1 MLIKALCDYYDVL
14 AAKGKVVPDGY
25 TSVDVSY
32 LVSLTPEG
40 KVDGIIDCRRKEQ
53 IEQKSGKIKEVL
65 NPVTMV
71 LPKRTEK
78 PGVDGNI
85 VEHRPLYI
93 FGLNYDAKSAT
104 LSPDDSTD
112 KAKKSHDAFVKQN
125 KEFFADLDKSEIC
138 RAYIAF
144 LDSWKPECETNN
156 EYILSLGKDYSTAGF
171 AFCIV
176 HSL

>member
-53 IEQKSGKIKEVL
+53 IEQKNRKIKEVL
-65 NPVTMV
+65 NPVTMI

-78 PGVDGNI
+78 TAIYANI
-85 VEHRPLYI
+85 VEHRPQYI
-93 FGLNYDAKSAT
+93 FGLNYDAKSTTMTARIRQKSLTT
-104 LSPDDSTD
+104 L
-112 KAKKSHDAFVKQN
+112 
-125 KEFFADLDKSEIC
+125 L
-138 RAYIAF
+138 
-144 LDSWKPECETNN
+144 
-156 EYILSLGKDYSTAGF
+156 
-171 AFCIV
+171 
-176 HSL
+176 